1 MLSQPLIKE
10 LQDILK
16 AEYGLDLSMDEIL
29 RCARE
34 LSSYFDLLAEV
45 NYENTKK
52 LNKLN
57 IKIECLASN
66 AKIIKNIA

>member
-16 AEYGLDLSMDEIL
+16 AEYGLDLGVNEVTRL
-29 RCARE
+29 ARE
-34 LSSYFDLLAEV
+34 LSGYFDLLAEI

-57 IKIECLASN
+57 TKIECLQSN
-66 AKIIKNIA
+66 AIIIKR

>member
-10 LQDILK
+10 LQEILK
-16 AEYGLDLSMDEIL
+16 AEYGLDLNVDEIM
-29 RCARE
+29 RFART

-57 IKIECLASN
+57 TKIECLQSN
-66 AKIIKNIA
+66 AIIIKR

>member
-16 AEYGLDLSMDEIL
+16 AEYGLDLGVNEVTRL
-29 RCARE
+29 ARE
-34 LSSYFDLLAEV
+34 LSGYFDLLAEI

-57 IKIECLASN
+57 IKIECLQSN
-66 AKIIKNIA
+66 AIIIKR